1 MGSVYFTQNIS
12 VKSGKNPDNGTQMIQ
27 KDFEI
32 YPAETTT
39 ITEWNE
45 NLSHRFAIPVGAVDL
60 PMCIGTLNLIKVLIL
75 KPEADLTIKL
85 TNANGTSQDITFFA
99 NRTSILHVNSLTG
112 LSASNPTSTPIKGV
126 FYVAGD

>member
-1 MGSVYFTQNIS
+1 MGSVSFSQSIV

-32 YPAETTT
+32 YPAETTL
-39 ITEWNE
+39 ITDWNE

-60 PMCIGTLNLIKVLIL
+60 PLCIGTLNIVKVLVL

-85 TNANGTSQDITFFA
+85 INANGTSQDMVFTA
-99 NRTSILHVNSLTG
+99 NRTSILHLTLTG
-112 LSASNPTSTPIKGV
+112 LLVSNPTATPIKGV